1 LVRTLCTHRLAAQFE
16 LIDLDSSQPVQC
28 GPFSIE
34 CRRTIHSI
42 PTFAFRIHTGNRV
55 FGYSADTAYDPSLIE
70 WLAAADLIVH
80 EVTTMTESA
89 VHTSCEK
96 LAGIRPWFR
105 SKMRLTHYPD
115 DFDAESSA
123 IEPLRQ
129 GRIYEV

>member
-1 LVRTLCTHRLAAQFE
+1 
-16 LIDLDSSQPVQC
+16 
-28 GPFSIE
+28 
-34 CRRTIHSI
+34 
-42 PTFAFRIHTGNRV
+42 
-55 FGYSADTAYDPSLIE
+55 LIE

-89 VHTSCEK
+89 VHTPYEK
-96 LAGIRPWFR
+96 LAGIRPSLR

-115 DFDAESSA
+115 DLDAESSA

>member
-1 LVRTLCTHRLAAQFE
+1 
-16 LIDLDSSQPVQC
+16 
-28 GPFSIE
+28 
-34 CRRTIHSI
+34 
-42 PTFAFRIHTGNRV
+42 
-55 FGYSADTAYDPSLIE
+55 LIE